1 MDQEKIILGID
12 PGTMVMGYGVIREE
26 GKKMELITMGVINLR
41 KLENQALKLKKI
53 FERVLEI
60 INEYHPDELAIEA
73 PFFGKNV
80 QSMLQSGRRCAL
92 AFSVVCLV

>member
-12 PGTMVMGYGVIREE
+12 PGTMVMGYGVIREQ
-26 GKKMELITMGVINLR
+26 GKKLELITMGVINLK

-60 INEYHPDELAIEA
+60 VNTYHPDELAIEA

-80 QSMLQSGRRCAL
+80 
-92 AFSVVCLV
+92 

>member
-1 MDQEKIILGID
+1 MENEKIILGID
-12 PGTMVMGYGVIREE
+12 PGTMVMGYGLIKEQ
-26 GKKMELITMGVINLR
+26 GKKMELMQMGVINLK

-73 PFFGKNV
+73 PFSEKTC
-80 QSMLQSGRRCAL
+80 SRC
-92 AFSVVCLV
+92 